1 MKEYNEYLNRYAKDY
16 TNGDTA
22 IAGKH
27 AIVRSVKEYME
38 EMYGQ
43 GVAMLINSD
52 IFCEKELQKEAI
64 TKHGILITSTL
75 ISECL
80 EE

>member
-22 IAGKH
+22 IAEEH
-27 AIVRSVKEYME
+27 AIVRNVKEYME

-43 GVAMLINSD
+43 GEIKCIRNS
-52 IFCEKELQKEAI
+52 EKERGNLYLNI
-64 TKHGILITSTL
+64 
-75 ISECL
+75 
-80 EE
+80 

>member
-1 MKEYNEYLNRYAKDY
+1 MHKEFRKRAGKFISEYLDLKSGTSYEDE
-16 TNGDTA
+16 
-22 IAGKH
+22 
-27 AIVRSVKEYME
+27 SVIR
-38 EMYGQ
+38 Q